1 MEFALLLFFV
11 FLLDSLLGDPHSNFH
26 PVALFGRMAGK
37 VETFCRKRFGNGFVS
52 GMIGWSCL
60 TVPAALLAGALV
72 RFAGH
77 WGMLSAWL
85 TTGVILYFTV
95 ALKSLTDHA
104 EKIRLALEQGNLSE
118 ARKALSMIVSR
129 DTGEL
134 SASDVVRGTIESLG
148 ENLTDA
154 VTSAFFWAFL
164 GYLTGGLPGA
174 AAGAVFLRAVNTL
187 DACWGYKNERYL
199 LFGRM
204 AAHADDTVHYLPA
217 RLTLLLIAAASPLTG
232 GNPLRTLKTGL
243 RDGISHPSPN
253 SGYGMAAFAG
263 ALGLRLGGPTIYQGE
278 LENYP
283 YWGTGRAALIP
294 EDILRAEFL
303 ARISGILFLI
313 LLAGLHAGWQAFQ
326 SVLG

>member
-11 FLLDSLLGDPHSNFH
+11 FLLDSLLGDPHSGFH
-26 PVALFGRMAGK
+26 PVALFGRLAGK
-37 VETFCRKRFGNGFVS
+37 TEIICRKVFGNGIVS
-52 GMIGWSCL
+52 GVIAWSCL
-60 TVPAALLAGALV
+60 TVPAALLAGGFV
-72 RFAGH
+72 KFAGQ

-104 EKIRLALEQGNLSE
+104 EKIRLALEQGDLPG
-118 ARKALSMIVSR
+118 ARRALSMIVSR
-129 DTGEL
+129 DTGGL
-134 SASDVVRGTIESLG
+134 SASDVARGAIESLG

-164 GYLTGGLPGA
+164 GYLAGGLPGA

-204 AAHADDTVHYLPA
+204 AARADDAVHFLPA
-217 RLTLLLIAAASPLTG
+217 RLTLLVIAAASPLTG

-243 RDGISHPSPN
+243 RDGASHPSPN
-253 SGYGMAAFAG
+253 SGHGMAAFAG
-263 ALGLRLGGPTIYQGE
+263 ALGLRLGGPTVYQGE
-278 LENYP
+278 PENYP
-283 YWGTGRAALIP
+283 YWGTGRAALVP
-294 EDILRAEFL
+294 EDIQRAEFL
-303 ARISGILFLI
+303 ARASGILFLVF
-313 LLAGLHAGWQAFQ
+313 LAGLYALWKI
-326 SVLG
+326 